1 MNRREFVTTS
11 GIAVTMI
18 GTVGLEGC
26 TFGSVMANLA
36 KYLPI
41 ALRAVAGVAA
51 IVAPGMGT
59 AVASLIGLINTAFGA
74 LQGAVNDY
82 NSAPAAS
89 KQTTLEKVLLALD
102 LVQEYLGQTVKA
114 LGGGT
119 NAALQGA
126 EAALLLISTTLAS
139 IEATLAPQAA
149 PTVASAHS
157 THASARSV
165 SSVTVNGITL
175 AVSGKPGDFKRDFD
189 KIMTDAG
196 RGDLKL

>member
-1 MNRREFVTTS
+1 M
-11 GIAVTMI
+11 
-18 GTVGLEGC
+18 VGAAGLTLEGC